1 MWCARLYLYVALAAP
16 VGLAVVPVV
25 PVVMGG
31 CVGDPSIKPNPV
43 PSGEKLKAADCAPAA
58 ATYRQLLRLP
68 PRVGMV
74 VTNRV
79 APIRSEDEQARA
91 AQAFD
96 AQCPTLLAGK
106 VRRAVLRCWADA
118 PDTESFHSCSQRF

>member
-1 MWCARLYLYVALAAP
+1 MWCARLYLYLTLAAP
-16 VGLAVVPVV
+16 VCPIALT
-25 PVVMGG
+25 GG
-31 CVGDPSIKPNPV
+31 CASDPSVKPNPV
-43 PSGEKLKAADCAPAA
+43 PSAEKLKVADCVPAA

-79 APIRSEDEQARA
+79 APVRSEDEQARA
-91 AQAFD
+91 AQTFA

>member
-1 MWCARLYLYVALAAP
+1 MWCLRLSFYVALAGPAL
-16 VGLAVVPVV
+16 GL
-25 PVVMGG
+25 GG
-31 CVGDPSIKPNPV
+31 FVSDPNIKRDPV
-43 PSGEKLKAADCAPAA
+43 PPADKLRAADCAPAA
-58 ATYRQLLRLP
+58 ETYRQLLRLP

-74 VTNRV
+74 VTSRA

-91 AQAFD
+91 AQVFLQ
-96 AQCPTLLAGK
+96 QCPTLLAGK

>member
-1 MWCARLYLYVALAAP
+1 MWCARLYLYLALAASVCP
-16 VGLAVVPVV
+16 IALIGA
-25 PVVMGG
+25 
-31 CVGDPSIKPNPV
+31 CASDPSVKPNPV
-43 PSGEKLKAADCAPAA
+43 PSAERLKAADCVPAA
-58 ATYRQLLRLP
+58 ATYRQLLRMP

-91 AQAFD
+91 AQTFA
-96 AQCPTLLAGK
+96 AQCPTLMAGK